1 MAQLSPS
8 NSTMGH
14 CQQQE
19 MRWKHSWLGPL
30 SWLPRR
36 YIALFCLRK
45 HFPLKTLDEFAK
57 IFVVFSGPI
66 LLESSAPWFSSL
78 FMLDVTFQGDWHLMK
93 LYWCVLCIPK
103 AWLQLSCCI
112 RAWDAGAILTA
123 YVSLSVPSYWSCILT
138 MPFSCHCHH
147 VKNCLM

>member
-1 MAQLSPS
+1 VAQSSPS

-19 MRWKHSWLGPL
+19 MRWTHSWLGPL

-36 YIALFCLRK
+36 CIAAFCLRK

-57 IFVVFSGPI
+57 IFVVFLGPI
-66 LLESSAPWFSSL
+66 LLESSVPYDFHLCSCW
-78 FMLDVTFQGDWHLMK
+78 MWHFRLTGIG
-93 LYWCVLCIPK
+93 WNCIGSVLCIPK

-123 YVSLSVPSYWSCILT
+123 HVSLSVPSYWSCILAI
-138 MPFSCHCHH
+138 MLLPCHH
-147 VKNCLM
+147 LKNCLK